1 MPADKPPKKGKLSFK
16 GEKKEK
22 KRKRKN
28 RDDDE
33 SRDQAQL
40 LEDGWVRVD
49 ALDDL
54 VGPIYITHPSDPT
67 ICLTVDENDRFFA
80 YPLADHMSTSEP
92 MIVNQV
98 FVGSRLLGS
107 TSRFTFKSYRGKYLS
122 SDKIGVTSCDRE
134 AISGLEEWEPV
145 VTDAGVAFQSTH
157 GTFLM
162 VDQVADGGFKI
173 RADAD
178 DIGFCETFRVYCQA
192 KFKNKRKKETKAK
205 FDADQAELD
214 NVKKNQSWGG
224 GKLHMTREDSKRL
237 KKAKSEGRINEAM
250 LDRRALMKADRYC
263 K

>member
-1 MPADKPPKKGKLSFK
+1 MAADKPAKKGKLLFK
-16 GEKKEK
+16 GDKKEK
-22 KRKRKN
+22 KRKRKHH
-28 RDDDE
+28 DDDTG
-33 SRDQAQL
+33 RDQAQL
-40 LEDGWVRVD
+40 SEDGWVRVD

-54 VGPIYITHPSDPT
+54 VGPVFITHPSDPT
-67 ICLTVDENDRFFA
+67 VCLTVDENDRFLA
-80 YPLADHMSTSEP
+80 YPLPSDVPPDEP

-122 SDKIGVTSCDRE
+122 SDKIGVTQCDRE

-145 VTDAGVAFQSTH
+145 VTEAGVAFQNTH
-157 GTFLM
+157 GKFM
-162 VDQVADGGFKI
+162 M
-173 RADAD
+173 
-178 DIGFCETFRVYCQA
+178 A
-192 KFKNKRKKETKAK
+192 KFKNKRRKETKAK